1 MLPQVVLVDGVPRC
15 VIRPTDQKA
24 LDRFVRNSKK
34 WLQAGN
40 AEAKCTYRPADDTER
55 AVWTDA
61 FELHKAAGSDEE
73 SFFGIPL
80 VAAAAMAT
88 AASE

>member
-1 MLPQVVLVDGVPRC
+1 MLPQVVMVDGVPRC

-24 LDRFVRNSKK
+24 LDRFVRNSRK

-40 AEAKCTYRPADDTER
+40 SEGKCTYRPADSTET
-55 AVWTDA
+55 AVWKDA
-61 FELHKAAGSDEE
+61 FELHKAAGADDE

-80 VAAAAMAT
+80 IAPAPVPPP
-88 AASE
+88 SE

>member
-1 MLPQVVLVDGVPRC
+1 MLPQVVMVDGVPRC

-40 AEAKCTYRPADDTER
+40 SEGKCTYRPADATET
-55 AVWTDA
+55 AVWKDA
-61 FELHKAAGSDEE
+61 FELHKAAGADDE

-80 VAAAAMAT
+80 TAT
-88 AASE
+88 APAPAAVE